1 MLRRDDVDAVT
12 ICTPSG
18 VHADGAVAALDAG
31 KHVVV
36 EKPIDITLAAADR
49 IIDAEKRSGKTVAVI
64 SQHRFDRPPRRS
76 SQAVRDGHL
85 GTITSAIASHAWWR
99 GQTYYDS
106 GDWRGTWALDGGGA
120 VMNQT
125 VHTINL
131 MITTLGTPVEVFA
144 YTACLAHER
153 IEVED
158 TAVAVVKFASGALG
172 IIHGTTAAYP
182 GLDASL
188 RVFGSK
194 GSAVITNDELIF
206 LHAERRDRPGDRHG
220 TRRPGATRSPTTT
233 SWSRTSSGW
242 AAAHRRQ
249 LADFVDAVATGRAP
263 RVGTAEARTSLSVI
277 LAMYESAGVRSSLG
291 CACERR
297 PRLAVNPIAYW
308 LAGGMPDRTTRTLGP
323 AFAELAEI
331 GYTAVKADVPD
342 DMAAEDYLPWL
353 ASFGLEPALSLYSG
367 AFADRATHAEQAEAA
382 RGSSRPGRRRS
393 ASGTA

>member
-1 MLRRDDVDAVT
+1 MTAHKLRFALLGAGVIGKTHAHALAGLPDVAELVAVVDRDPAKAQELATRYGAEATTDLDAVLRRDDVDAVT

-18 VHADGAVAALDAG
+18 VHAEGAVAALDAG

-64 SQHRFDRPPRRS
+64 SQHRFDRS
-76 SQAVRDGHL
+76 TEKVQQAVRDGHL

-99 GQTYYDS
+99 GQSYYDS

-144 YTACLAHER
+144 YTGCLAHER

-172 IIHGTTAAYP
+172 MIHGTTAAYP

-188 RVFGSK
+188 RIFGSK
-194 GSAVITNDELIF
+194 GSAVITDDELVF
-206 LHAERRDRPGDRHG
+206 FHANVGDAPEIGMQAPIAENQVTDADTLQPGDRG
-220 TRRPGATRSPTTT
+220 LGL
-233 SWSRTSSGW
+233 G
-242 AAAHRRQ
+242 HRRQ
-249 LADFVDAVATGRAP
+249 LADFIDAVSTGRAP
-263 RVGTAEARTSLSVI
+263 RVGTAEARTAVSVI
-277 LAMYESAGVRSSLG
+277 LAMYESA
-291 CACERR
+291 
-297 PRLAVNPIAYW
+297 
-308 LAGGMPDRTTRTLGP
+308 
-323 AFAELAEI
+323 
-331 GYTAVKADVPD
+331 
-342 DMAAEDYLPWL
+342 
-353 ASFGLEPALSLYSG
+353 
-367 AFADRATHAEQAEAA
+367 
-382 RGSSRPGRRRS
+382 
-393 ASGTA
+393 ASGRPIKL

>member
-1 MLRRDDVDAVT
+1 MIGKVHAEALAELPDVAELVAVVDRDPAKAQELADAVRAPSATTDLDAVLRRDDIDAVT

-18 VHADGAVAALDAG
+18 LHADGAVAALEAG

-64 SQHRFDRPPRRS
+64 SQHRFDRSTEKVPH
-76 SQAVRDGHL
+76 AVRDGHL

-99 GQTYYDS
+99 GQSYYDS

-144 YTACLAHER
+144 YTGCLAHER

-194 GSAVITNDELIF
+194 GSAVITDDELVF
-206 LHAERRDRPGDRHG
+206 FHANAGDAPEIGMQGRPRR
-220 TRRPGATRSPTTT
+220 TRSPTTT
-233 SWSRTSSGW
+233 CWGRRT
-242 AAAHRRQ
+242 AARP
-249 LADFVDAVATGRAP
+249 RAP
-263 RVGTAEARTSLSVI
+263 PPARRL
-277 LAMYESAGVRSSLG
+277 R
-291 CACERR
+291 RRRRDR
-297 PRLAVNPIAYW
+297 PR
-308 LAGGMPDRTTRTLGP
+308 R
-323 AFAELAEI
+323 
-331 GYTAVKADVPD
+331 
-342 DMAAEDYLPWL
+342 
-353 ASFGLEPALSLYSG
+353 
-367 AFADRATHAEQAEAA
+367 
-382 RGSSRPGRRRS
+382 RGSGPPRPAPRCR
-393 ASGTA
+393 

>member
-1 MLRRDDVDAVT
+1 MRVRFAIVGAGMIGSVHAAALAALPETAELVAVVDPDQANASVLAARYGVAVTSTDLHEVLSRDDIDAVS

-18 VHADGAVAALDAG
+18 LHADGAVAALDAG

-36 EKPIDITLAAADR
+36 EKPLDITLPAADR

-64 SQHRFDRPPRRS
+64 SQHRFDAS
-76 SQAVRDGHL
+76 SEKVLQSVRDGHL

-106 GDWRGTWALDGGGA
+106 GEWRGTWALDGGGA

-131 MITTLGTPVEVFA
+131 LTTIVGTPVEVFA

-172 IIHGTTAAYP
+172 MIHGTTAAYP

-188 RVFGSK
+188 RIFGSK
-194 GSAVITNDELIF
+194 GSAVISNDVLEFLHENDGVAPEIAMSEMTGSNQVTSRPGPDEL
-206 LHAERRDRPGDRHG
+206 AMG
-220 TRRPGATRSPTTT
+220 
-233 SWSRTSSGW
+233 
-242 AAAHRRQ
+242 AAHRRQ
-249 LADFVDAVATGRAP
+249 LADFVDAVTTGRPP

-277 LAMYESAGVRSSLG
+277 LAMYESA
-291 CACERR
+291 
-297 PRLAVNPIAYW
+297 
-308 LAGGMPDRTTRTLGP
+308 
-323 AFAELAEI
+323 
-331 GYTAVKADVPD
+331 
-342 DMAAEDYLPWL
+342 
-353 ASFGLEPALSLYSG
+353 
-367 AFADRATHAEQAEAA
+367 
-382 RGSSRPGRRRS
+382 
-393 ASGTA
+393 ASGRPVTL

>member
-1 MLRRDDVDAVT
+1 MSAQKIRFALVGAGVIGNTHAKALADLPDVAELVAVVDRDPAKARELAARYGVSVATDDLDAVLRRADIDAVT

-64 SQHRFDRPPRRS
+64 SQHRFDRS
-76 SQAVRDGHL
+76 TEKVLDAVRDGHL

-99 GQTYYDS
+99 GQSYYDS

-131 MITTLGTPVEVFA
+131 MITTVGVPVEVFA
-144 YTACLAHER
+144 YTGRLAHEG

-158 TAVAVVKFASGALG
+158 TAAAVVKFASGALG

-188 RVFGSK
+188 RIFGSK
-194 GSAVITNDELIF
+194 GSAVITDDELVF
-206 LHAERRDRPGDRHG
+206 FHAHVGAAPEIGMQAPIAENQVTDDDKLLPSDRGLG
-220 TRRPGATRSPTTT
+220 LG
-233 SWSRTSSGW
+233 
-242 AAAHRRQ
+242 HRRQ
-249 LADFVDAVATGRAP
+249 FADFIDAVNTGRAP
-263 RVGTAEARTSLSVI
+263 RVGTAEARTAVSVI
-277 LAMYESAGVRSSLG
+277 LAMYESA
-291 CACERR
+291 
-297 PRLAVNPIAYW
+297 
-308 LAGGMPDRTTRTLGP
+308 
-323 AFAELAEI
+323 
-331 GYTAVKADVPD
+331 
-342 DMAAEDYLPWL
+342 
-353 ASFGLEPALSLYSG
+353 
-367 AFADRATHAEQAEAA
+367 
-382 RGSSRPGRRRS
+382 
-393 ASGTA
+393 ASGTPVKL